1 MISAIILAAGEGR
14 RFGELKQIYKINN
27 VPILQTIIDKVV
39 PLFSE
44 VILVLGYKSD
54 EILLTLSIPKSLKVV
69 VNPHYSLGM
78 GTSLSYGV
86 NSLSPSISHFA
97 IFLSDMPHIEVKTVN
112 VLVNNLREKE
122 KEKEIIAPLYN
133 GKRGFPVFF
142 SYHFI
147 NDLKDLKGD
156 RGARDLIKKQKKYL
170 RLIKVFDP
178 GVVKDIDTKK
188 DL

>member
-1 MISAIILAAGEGR
+1 MVISAIILAAGEGR

-44 VILVLGYKSD
+44 VILVLGYKSG
-54 EILLTLSIPKSLKVV
+54 EILLALNIPKSLKVV

-112 VLVNNLREKE
+112 VLVDNLRE

-156 RGARDLIKKQKKYL
+156 RGARDLIKRQKKYL
-170 RLIKVFDP
+170 RLIRVFDP
-178 GVVKDIDTKK
+178 GVIKDIDTKK